1 MSSVTVPWEK
11 RRDRRAEQQEEAPN
25 GTQPPSA
32 NTGAHLVPLDDILQF
47 AQQLGLNLLVQEDV
61 GPGQAVV
68 LGKESQALNK
78 AGSKQRARG
87 RGKGSSSH
95 LHQGFLDGHK
105 HLHVAVHPRGILEIE
120 TPPYWKKRATLMK
133 ATAPVSSSVSPF
145 WGGTP
150 AGLCA

>member
-1 MSSVTVPWEK
+1 M
-11 RRDRRAEQQEEAPN
+11 
-25 GTQPPSA
+25 GPSA
-32 NTGAHLVPLDDILQF
+32 PSTNSDTHLVPLDDILQF

-68 LGKESQALNK
+68 LRKESKALNR

-133 ATAPVSSSVSPF
+133 ATAPVSSSVSPILP
-145 WGGTP
+145 GGGP
-150 AGLCA
+150 QQGSVH